1 MSGEPVLA
9 LDARHELGE
18 GPVWDEREQC
28 LLFVDILR
36 GEIRRFDPRTGAAT
50 TIAQVDGTVG
60 AIALTR
66 SGRVLAAAGT
76 RLLLDGTLVAE
87 APDADPQALRFND
100 GAVDAAGRFWAGTM
114 ALDESPGHGTLYRFD
129 EGSLMPAVAAVS
141 ISNGIDWTLDGTQ
154 MYYADS
160 TEQRVDVFDFD
171 PESGSLSGRRPFVE
185 IDPVDGTPDG
195 LTVDAEGHLWLAL
208 WDGWALRRYRPD
220 GTLERIV
227 ELPVSRV
234 TSCAFGGDD
243 LSDLYVTSARTGLSE
258 AELRAQPQA
267 GGLFAL
273 RPGVAGRAANRFAD

>member
-9 LDARHELGE
+9 LDARLELGE
-18 GPVWDEREQC
+18 GPVWDDREQC
-28 LLFVDILR
+28 LLFVDIER
-36 GEIRRFDPRTGAAT
+36 GEIHRFEPRTGAAT
-50 TIAQVDGTVG
+50 TVAHVDGTVG
-60 AIALTR
+60 AVALTR
-66 SGRVLAAAGT
+66 SGRLLAAAGT
-76 RLLLDGTLVAE
+76 RLWLDGTPVAE
-87 APDADPQALRFND
+87 ATDADARVVRFND
-100 GAVDAAGRFWAGTM
+100 GAVDPAGRFWAGTM
-114 ALDESPGHGTLYRFD
+114 ALDESPGHGTLYRFG
-129 EGSLMPAVAAVS
+129 EGSLTAAVAPVS

-171 PESGSLSGRRPFVE
+171 PESGSLSGREPFAE
-185 IDPVDGTPDG
+185 IDPVDGAPDG

-243 LSDLYVTSARTGLSE
+243 LRDLYVTSARTGLSE
-258 AELRAQPQA
+258 AELRAQAQA
-267 GGLFAL
+267 GGLFVL